1 MEQIRFDA
9 TTVPPEDAFDH
20 WRVGVGDFHLTIRD
34 ATAPFDGISTITSLA
49 GIIVSESDLPAL
61 RWERTAAMALA
72 DGHDMWSL
80 SLVLSGGM
88 SGDADG
94 NAFSVGPGGMVL
106 FTHTRPTFIETAPG
120 RTIVLAIPGDMLGS
134 VDPALA
140 HGALPAG
147 PETQL
152 LADTML
158 ALAQVLPTLGAPA
171 ALPTRQ
177 ALLALVG
184 VAARTMAPQEPVARR
199 DRSLRA
205 EAIAF
210 IQANPQAAANSAVL
224 CDALAVSRSALY
236 RALARDGGLRPLARR
251 LRLQEAHRMLADP
264 ADTRTIQQIAHSV
277 GYFDSSLFS
286 RHFASDFG
294 YTAATFRAR
303 PEVPPLIEPGSENIP
318 ADFLNA
324 TQSMDRRPAP
334 G

>member
-1 MEQIRFDA
+1 MDQIHFDA
-9 TTVPPEDAFDH
+9 ATLPPEQAFDH
-20 WRVGVGDFHLTIRD
+20 WRVGVGDFHLTMRD
-34 ATAPFDGISTITSLA
+34 PAAPFDGTSAITSLA
-49 GIIVSESDLPAL
+49 GIIVSESCLPAL

-106 FTHTRPTFIETAPG
+106 LTHTRPTFIETAPG
-120 RTIVLAIPGDMLGS
+120 RTIVLAIPGDMLAS

-140 HGALPAG
+140 HGALPVG
-147 PETQL
+147 PEMQL
-152 LADTML
+152 LAGTML

-171 ALPTRQ
+171 ALPARQ

-184 VAARTMAPQEPVARR
+184 AAARTMAEQEPAARR

-210 IQANPQAAANSAVL
+210 IQANPKAATNSAAL
-224 CDALAVSRSALY
+224 CEALAVSRSALY
-236 RALARDGGLRPLARR
+236 RALARDGGLRPLLGR
-251 LRLQEAHRMLADP
+251 LRLKEAHRMLADP
-264 ADTRTIQQIAHSV
+264 GDQRSIQQIAHSV
-277 GYFDSSLFS
+277 GYPDSSLFS
-286 RHFASDFG
+286 RHFAAAFG
-294 YTAATFRAR
+294 YTASDFRAR
-303 PEVPPLIEPGSENIP
+303 REVPPLIDPESENVP
-318 ADFLNA
+318 TDFLRA
-324 TQSMDRRPAP
+324 TEAMDRRPAP